1 MHPKLIKL
9 SIAKHTLLP
18 REALMHYLDH
28 LDRLDVMPERR
39 CEADAVRIATTYW
52 LKYSSAAVSLWGSP
66 QECLHFGEQHLFET
80 DLRRVAYAL
89 VAEEVE
95 LCWPGIWVCL
105 THAPALSHVATLDTI
120 VTAGSVTL
128 RTLMLANSQGNREV
142 IAEELGRQYTMQI
155 RLLQKRLHTP
165 KANGPA
171 VEQEYQRLCQ
181 RIRTAEQTL
190 GVPIPGLE
198 EQVSFEAALATACGF
213 QLALDG
219 MAVDTGGGCA
229 YTR

>member
-39 CEADAVRIATTYW
+39 CEADAVRLATSYW
-52 LKYSSAAVSLWGSP
+52 LKYSEGARNIWGSP
-66 QECLHFGEQHLFET
+66 LDCLHFGEDHLFET
-80 DLRRVAYAL
+80 DLRRLAYAL

-105 THAPALSHVATLDTI
+105 THPRSLEQVRELDTI
-120 VTAGSVTL
+120 VTAGNVTL
-128 RTLMLANSQGNREV
+128 RMLMLANSQGNREV
-142 IAEELGRQYTMQI
+142 IAEALGQQYTMQI
-155 RLLQKRLHTP
+155 RLLQKHLHTP
-165 KANGPA
+165 KANVPA